1 MSNSRFKSAGA
12 SPPRRGGARAGVA
25 KKGGLDEEAVEE
37 IKEAFNLFDT
47 DGKGNI
53 DVRELKAAFRA
64 LGFQVKKAEIR
75 QLFVDMDKDLSS
87 ATITYD
93 EFVEMVTPRMLNR
106 DSREEIMKV
115 FALFDDDNTGAISFK
130 NLKRVATELGENLTD
145 DELQE
150 MVDEADRDG
159 DGVINDEEFY
169 RVMRKRENPLDEI
182 DSDDDF

>member
-1 MSNSRFKSAGA
+1 MSRFAQAAA
-12 SPPRRGGARAGVA
+12 SPPPRRGRG
-25 KKGGLDEEAVEE
+25 KPKSGLDDEAQEE

-47 DGKGNI
+47 EGKGVI

-75 QLFVDMDKDLSS
+75 QMFIDMDKDLSS

-93 EFVEMVTPRMLNR
+93 EFVEMVTPRMQNR

-145 DELQE
+145 EELQE

-159 DGVINDEEFY
+159 DGVISEEEFY